1 MQNNQTTILVKLF
14 VVFVSINL
22 LNRFGIKANTIP
34 ELKSIVRILMEVQKV
49 LELQDGYHNR
59 E

>member
-34 ELKSIVRILMEVQKV
+34 ELKSIVRILMELQKV